1 MYGTAGFVS
10 LQLRHI
16 QGFAD
21 YTLPGK
27 GRITVNKH
35 GHNIFVGLLF
45 GMVILGCAGSSFYD
59 WIYGLQVTGIGHQF
73 DIDIGAR
80 FGLINAFIAEVI
92 FNITGTLYAV
102 GIEVALKISKYL
114 AVGFIHDVNQNVEA
128 SPVGHAHK
136 YLLNFVFTCL

>member
-21 YTLPGK
+21 YTLAGK
-27 GRITVNKH
+27 GRITVNTH

-45 GMVILGCAGSSFYD
+45 GMVILGIAGSPFND
-59 WIYGLQVTGIGHQF
+59 WIYGLQVTGIAHQF

-80 FGLINAFIAEVI
+80 FSLINAFLTEVI
-92 FNITGTLYAV
+92 FNINGTLYAV
-102 GIEVALKISKYL
+102 GIEIA
-114 AVGFIHDVNQNVEA
+114 
-128 SPVGHAHK
+128 
-136 YLLNFVFTCL
+136 